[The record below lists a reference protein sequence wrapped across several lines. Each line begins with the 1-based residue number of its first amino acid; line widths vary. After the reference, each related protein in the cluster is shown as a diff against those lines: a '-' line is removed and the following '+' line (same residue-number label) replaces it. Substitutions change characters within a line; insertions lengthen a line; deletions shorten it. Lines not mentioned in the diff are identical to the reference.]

1 MNIQY
6 WSVPITSLNGQLLGV
21 EIQPQIEIHGC
32 RVIAGDVLKRQLHHE
47 QMSVIRRK
55 EEWFRSNG
63 LLCAVSTPILPTETA
78 DYIKHFGLNWLDDV
92 GRRGTTAVELLHGD
106 YEVVRL
112 NRRFSDELIGSVMFP
127 VLLQNIH
134 RCCDKVIVQVQDTN
148 HHQLLKGCGV
158 WAVQGMYKPIRF
170 EHCEKLL

>member
-32 RVIAGDVLKRQLHHE
+32 QVIAGDVLKRQLHHE

-63 LLCAVSTPILPTETA
+63 LFCAVSTPILPTESA
-78 DYIKHFGLNWLDDV
+78 DYIMYFGLHWLDDV
-92 GRRGTTAVELLHGD
+92 GRRGTTAVELLNGD

-134 RCCDKVIVQVQDTN
+134 RCCDKVIVQVQNTN

>member
-1 MNIQY
+1 MKY
-6 WSVPITSLNGQLLGV
+6 
-21 EIQPQIEIHGC
+21 
-32 RVIAGDVLKRQLHHE
+32 
-47 QMSVIRRK
+47 
-55 EEWFRSNG
+55 
-63 LLCAVSTPILPTETA
+63 
-78 DYIKHFGLNWLDDV
+78 FGLHWLDDV
-92 GRRGTTAVELLHGD
+92 GRRGTSAVELLHGD

-112 NRRFSDELIGSVMFP
+112 NRRFSDELIRSVMFP

-158 WAVQGMYKPIRF
+158 WAVQGMFKPIRF

>member
-6 WSVPITSLNGQLLGV
+6 WSVRITSLNGQLLGV

-32 RVIAGDVLKRQLHHE
+32 QVIAGDVLKRQLHHE

-63 LLCAVSTPILPTETA
+63 LFCAVSTPILPTESA
-78 DYIKHFGLNWLDDV
+78 DYIKYFGLHWLDDV
-92 GRRGTTAVELLHGD
+92 GRRGTTAVELLNGD

-134 RCCDKVIVQVQDTN
+134 RCCDKVIVQVQNTN